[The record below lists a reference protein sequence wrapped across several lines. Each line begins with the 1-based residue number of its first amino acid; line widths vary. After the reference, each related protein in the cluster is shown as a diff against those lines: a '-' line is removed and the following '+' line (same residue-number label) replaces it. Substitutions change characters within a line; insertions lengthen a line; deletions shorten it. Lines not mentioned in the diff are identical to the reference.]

1 MFYDYDTKYNSLKVI
16 VPHVR
21 KIKRQ
26 NSCHYETSDNSK
38 LTNYMKEMR
47 LKKVGLGRN
56 VLDLILNYVI
66 IYITRF

>member
-1 MFYDYDTKYNSLKVI
+1 MQSVAFLFYDYDTKYNTLKVI

-47 LKKVGLGRN
+47 LKKVGL
-56 VLDLILNYVI
+56 
-66 IYITRF
+66 

>member
-1 MFYDYDTKYNSLKVI
+1 MFYDYDTKYNTLKVI

-47 LKKVGLGRN
+47 LKKVGL
-56 VLDLILNYVI
+56 
-66 IYITRF
+66 

>member
-1 MFYDYDTKYNSLKVI
+1 MYSTLTNRDAYVAKFLFYDYDIKYNTLKEI

-47 LKKVGLGRN
+47 LKKVGL
-56 VLDLILNYVI
+56 
-66 IYITRF
+66 

>member
-1 MFYDYDTKYNSLKVI
+1 MYSTLTNRDAYVAKFLFYDYDTKYNTLKVI

-47 LKKVGLGRN
+47 LKKVGL
-56 VLDLILNYVI
+56 
-66 IYITRF
+66 